1 MKAVEM
7 GRESEAVCAM
17 TDTFL
22 DDEWAQT
29 SV

>member
-1 MKAVEM
+1 MKAAEM
-7 GRESEAVCAM
+7 GRESEAVCTI

-22 DDEWAQT
+22 DDEWAQM